1 MCVHW
6 PLCRAADTVPGRAP
20 GAVPAVPP
28 GAGRPPVGGLP
39 VGGLPVGGRPPGA
52 GRLPGAGRV
61 PGTGGAGLDRELVE
75 LANETAA
82 CRTVDEAS
90 VTDDP

>member
-1 MCVHW
+1 
-6 PLCRAADTVPGRAP
+6 
-20 GAVPAVPP
+20 
-28 GAGRPPVGGLP
+28 
-39 VGGLPVGGRPPGA
+39 
-52 GRLPGAGRV
+52 V

-82 CRTVDEAS
+82 CRTVDEAA